1 MATKTAS
8 TAISGTV
15 VSNTELMVNEAKFRQ
30 QSQSLYQQAA
40 RIVVTDS
47 ESLKEAIEFGR
58 GIGDLIAQITG
69 FFKPLKKAAKAAHTA
84 LCDAES
90 EALTIP
96 ESAQSAVDDSIRKYR
111 QAEAQKAQ
119 AAAEKERQRLQAQAE
134 RERAEAAK
142 ILQREGEKKLARE
155 LLAESIVAPTVEVK
169 AAPKVVSGTRYRTVW
184 HFEITEPDKIERRF
198 LIPSEPLIRKEV
210 NAKKELAVDAIP
222 GVRVWSTEET
232 DY

>member
-1 MATKTAS
+1 MAKATS
-8 TAISGTV
+8 TAVTGTV

-40 RIVVTDS
+40 KIVVTDP
-47 ESLKEAIEFGR
+47 ESLKEAIEFGQ
-58 GIGDLIAQITG
+58 GVKDLISRITG
-69 FFKPLKKAAKAAHTA
+69 FFKPLKKAAKASHTA
-84 LCDAES
+84 LCEAEAS
-90 EALTIP
+90 ALTIP
-96 ESAQSAVDDSIRKYR
+96 ESAQSVLDDAIRKYR

-134 RERAEAAK
+134 KERAEAAK
-142 ILQREGEKKLARE
+142 ILQKEGEKKLARE
-155 LLAESIVAPTVEVK
+155 VLAEPIVVPKVEVK
-169 AAPKVVSGTRYRTVW
+169 AAPKVVSGTRYRTEW

-198 LIPSEPLIRKEV
+198 LVPDERLIRKEV
-210 NAKKELAVDAIP
+210 NTRKELAVGNIP